1 MPRRWSLGV
10 LEDPDTEEVPV
21 GTVLLLSSTRQEPLG
36 FETVKSEEKRT
47 PDGKIILNPQP
58 DDHPDDPLNW
68 ATWRRDAALLSLG
81 WHCLVG
87 GGQTPVLA
95 AGFNDVAK
103 TFGVTI
109 PEVALTTGLY
119 MMGMGIGCLICSP
132 TAIIIGKRPVY
143 LFGVVLFL
151 GASIWCAASQSYGS
165 LVAGRI
171 VMGIGV
177 APCEALPSATIAEIF
192 FLHERA
198 YRVGMYTLL
207 LLGGKNLVPLVSAA
221 IIQALDW
228 RWVFWI
234 VAIIVGF
241 NLFLL
246 FVFVPETFWDRTPR
260 PSTRPSVLRRVSSS
274 LFSRTQS
281 GSKTNG
287 SKSRSRRTSPD
298 AGKATGENIT
308 NPVPENG
315 SPAADV
321 DAVKPTNARRA
332 RFGQAESEKLGP
344 KNSEHSSTAG
354 EIYRLNTEKSS
365 RASLDEY
372 VRNARLSHPMENE
385 AANEPMEPV
394 QSVIPLHPKPFVQTL
409 KIYNGVL
416 RHESWA
422 KAAVRP
428 IILFAYPAI
437 LWSTVVYSFSV
448 GWLIVLSETV
458 AHIYQEHPYN
468 FSRLA
473 TGLVYISPFIGGI
486 IGTAVA
492 GKISD
497 IIVRAMSRRNGG
509 VYEPEFRLVMGIPV
523 AITTA
528 IGLMGFGW
536 SAEERDNWIVPTV
549 FFGLISFGCS
559 LGSTTAITFC
569 VDSYRQYAGEAL
581 VTLNFSKNVFHGL
594 VFSLFFNRWLEKDG
608 SKTVFIALGALQ
620 IGALIFTI
628 PLYIYGKRLRLWTH
642 KRALMRAWT

>member
-1 MPRRWSLGV
+1 MPKRWSLGV
-10 LEDPDTEEVPV
+10 LEDPDTEEVP
-21 GTVLLLSSTRQEPLG
+21 GTVRLLSSTRQEPLG

-68 ATWRRDAALLSLG
+68 ATWKRDAALLSLG

-87 GGQTPVLA
+87 GGQTPILA

-119 MMGMGIGCLICSP
+119 MMGMGIGCLISSP
-132 TAIIIGKRPVY
+132 TAIIFGKRPVY

-151 GASIWCAASQSYGS
+151 ASSIWCAASQSYGS

-171 VMGIGV
+171 IMGIGV

-198 YRVGMYTLL
+198 YRVGVYTLL

-221 IIQALDW
+221 IIQALNW

-246 FVFVPETFWDRTPR
+246 FVFVPETFWNRTPR
-260 PSTRPSVLRRVSSS
+260 PKTRPSVLRRVSSS
-274 LFSRTQS
+274 LFSHTHS
-281 GSKTNG
+281 GLKIKH
-287 SKSRSRRTSPD
+287 SKSRSRRTSLD
-298 AGKATGENIT
+298 RNKATDGNAAGSE
-308 NPVPENG
+308 PVNDPVV
-315 SPAADV
+315 ADIDTV
-321 DAVKPTNARRA
+321 RPTDTRRA
-332 RFGQAESEKLGP
+332 HFEQAESEESKP
-344 KNSEHSSTAG
+344 ENPEDPSTAG
-354 EIYRLNTEKSS
+354 EIYRLNAGKSS

-372 VRNARLSHPMENE
+372 IRTARFSRPEE
-385 AANEPMEPV
+385 KEPTEPA
-394 QSVIPLHPKPFVQTL
+394 QPPAPLHPKPFIQSL
-409 KIYNGVL
+409 KVYNGIL
-416 RHESWA
+416 RNESWI

-428 IILFAYPAI
+428 IILFSYPAI
-437 LWSTVVYSFSV
+437 LWSTVVYSFSI

-458 AHIYQEHPYN
+458 ARIYQEDPYN
-468 FSRLA
+468 FSHLA

-492 GKISD
+492 GKVSD

-509 VYEPEFRLVMGIPV
+509 IYEPEFRLVMGIPV

-536 SAEERDNWIVPTV
+536 SAQEHDNWIVPTV

-594 VFSLFFNRWLEKDG
+594 LFSVFFNRWLEGDG
-608 SKTVFIALGALQ
+608 SKTVFIALGALH
-620 IGALIFTI
+620 IGALLFTI

-642 KRALMRAWT
+642 KRVLMQAWT